1 MKNKKLINIQLI
13 HNSKHIDLRGDFGR
27 FFCKASAKKLGLNSN
42 ISQVSISNN
51 RIKGTIRG
59 LHFQLSPF
67 SEDKYVACVKGRLFD
82 VAVDLRKKSQNYLK
96 IYKNILSEN
105 DNKVLY
111 IPKGFAHG
119 FQTLKNNSMI
129 IYGMTKSYNKDY
141 QSGIRYNDPT
151 INIKWPIKKIKISKK
166 DKNLNYLK

>member
-1 MKNKKLINIQLI
+1 M
-13 HNSKHIDLRGDFGR
+13 
-27 FFCKASAKKLGLNSN
+27 
-42 ISQVSISNN
+42 
-51 RIKGTIRG
+51 
-59 LHFQLSPF
+59 HFQLSPF

-151 INIKWPIKKIKISKK
+151 INIKWPIKKIIISKK
-166 DKNLNYLK
+166 IKI